1 MNMTS
6 KINPEIQTRIRPALA
21 GMLFAVL
28 TLLFGFGLG
37 VVFGANEG
45 AIKGRLKASALEV
58 RTSVYHDDDAA
69 VKAALDKSWAYVQ
82 RAHLHA
88 GGLGAAA
95 VGLILVVMLLG
106 GPIAL
111 TRAVS
116 LGLGAGG
123 LGYSVFWLMAA
134 WRLPAVGSSTA
145 AKESLAWLAV
155 PSSGAFV
162 AATLTLAVMLV
173 AAMRRKVPTASPRP
187 VTILSAGDE
196 PVVEPSPSRRS

>member
-1 MNMTS
+1 MNTAR
-6 KINPEIQTRIRPALA
+6 NTLPDFQLRLRPALT

-28 TLLFGFGLG
+28 TLVFAFGLG

-69 VKAALDKSWAYVQ
+69 IKAALDKSWVYVQ

-95 VGLILVVMLLG
+95 VGLILVATLLG
-106 GPIAL
+106 GPAAL
-111 TRAVS
+111 IRAVS

-123 LGYSVFWLMAA
+123 LGYSAFWLLAA
-134 WRLPAVGSSTA
+134 FRIPGIGSSAA
-145 AKESLAWLAV
+145 AKESLAWLAL

-162 AATLTLAVMLV
+162 AATFALSLMLI
-173 AAMRRKVPTASPRP
+173 AALWRKPAGTSQKTGT
-187 VTILSAGDE
+187 TIPAADAALKD
-196 PVVEPSPSRRS
+196 R

>member
-1 MNMTS
+1 MNSARNT
-6 KINPEIQTRIRPALA
+6 PLEIQLRIRPGLP
-21 GMLFAVL
+21 GMLLAVL

-37 VVFGANEG
+37 VVFGANED

-69 VKAALDKSWAYVQ
+69 IKAALDKSWVYVQ

-95 VGLILVVMLLG
+95 VGLILVAMLLG
-106 GPIAL
+106 GPAAL
-111 TRAVS
+111 VRGVS

-123 LGYSVFWLMAA
+123 LGYSAFWLVAA
-134 WRLPAVGSSTA
+134 FRLPVMGDSAA
-145 AKESLAWLAV
+145 AKESLAWLAL

-162 AATLTLAVMLV
+162 GATIALSMMLIAALRRKPPEAPSKTLTATTSGDV
-173 AAMRRKVPTASPRP
+173 ALKES
-187 VTILSAGDE
+187 
-196 PVVEPSPSRRS
+196 

>member
-1 MNMTS
+1 MNTARET
-6 KINPEIQTRIRPALA
+6 NLELQLRIRPALA

-37 VVFGANEG
+37 VIFGANEG
-45 AIKGRLKASALEV
+45 AIKDRLKASALEV
-58 RTSVYHDDDAA
+58 RTSVYHDDDVAL
-69 VKAALDKSWAYVQ
+69 KAALDKSWVYVQ

-95 VGLILVVMLLG
+95 VALILVAMLLG
-106 GPIAL
+106 GPATL

-123 LGYSVFWLMAA
+123 LGYSAFWLIAA
-134 WRLPAVGSSTA
+134 FRLPGVGSSAA
-145 AKESLAWLAV
+145 AKESLAWLAL

-162 AATLTLAVMLV
+162 AATFVLSLMII
-173 AAMRRKVPTASPRP
+173 AAMRRKLP
-187 VTILSAGDE
+187 VAPVKTVRTISAGE
-196 PVVEPSPSRRS
+196 GALKER